1 MSDVPVTEKSDPKSI
16 LESKTFWGL
25 VIGLA
30 VPIAAKHG
38 IIIDP
43 TGVATDMSTLVGGI
57 LALYG
62 RFSANTPVK
71 LV

>member
-1 MSDVPVTEKSDPKSI
+1 MADPVVPADPKSI

-25 VIGLA
+25 VIALA
-30 VPIAAKHG
+30 VPVAAKHG
-38 IIIDP
+38 IIVDP
-43 TGVATDMSTLVGGI
+43 TGAAGDVSTILGGF

-62 RFSANTPVK
+62 RFSAKGPVK